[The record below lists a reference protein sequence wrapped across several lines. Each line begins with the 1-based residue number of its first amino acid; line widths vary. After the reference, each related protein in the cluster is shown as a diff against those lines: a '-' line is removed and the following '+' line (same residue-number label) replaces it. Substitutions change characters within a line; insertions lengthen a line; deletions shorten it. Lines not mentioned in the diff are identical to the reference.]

1 MRKVTLKE
9 TQAPYEVA
17 LEDPTEVVILERDG
31 EPVAAIV
38 PIAEY
43 EAFQSWRQAVLRRQ
57 TRSDEEAAIEQ
68 EHAAFEKML
77 PELLQKYEGRVVA
90 LYQGQ
95 VVDVGDDR
103 MTVWAKARKQLGQV
117 PVYVQTVEFPPRI
130 VNMPYRRV
138 VRLEEMTI
146 P

>member
-1 MRKVTLKE
+1 MKKLTLKE

-17 LEDPTEVVILERDG
+17 LDDTSEVVILERDG
-31 EPVAAIV
+31 EAVAAIV

-43 EAFQSWRQAVLRRQ
+43 QAFQSWRQAELRRQ
-57 TRSDEEAAIEQ
+57 TQSEEESAIEQ

-117 PVYVQTVEFPPRI
+117 PVYVQTVESPPRTLKLPHRKM
-130 VNMPYRRV
+130 VS
-138 VRLEEMTI
+138 
-146 P
+146 